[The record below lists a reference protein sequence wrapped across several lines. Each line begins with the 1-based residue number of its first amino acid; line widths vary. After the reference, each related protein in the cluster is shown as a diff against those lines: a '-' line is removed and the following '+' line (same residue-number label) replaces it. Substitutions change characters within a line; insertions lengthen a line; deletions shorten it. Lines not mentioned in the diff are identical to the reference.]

1 MSDTTSV
8 TQNHV
13 SYPIL
18 ILACIASIIA
28 TVIMLEKSGKIRHN
42 EDKDA
47 ISLSSYQV
55 IFMTPEQE
63 DAYRLSPK
71 PSMQTAHC
79 HEGYLF
85 IGADENPA
93 LQGLLVDYKNRG
105 VKCAASI
112 TPSAVAAP
120 ETK

>member
-1 MSDTTSV
+1 MPETTSV
-8 TQNHV
+8 THNHV

-47 ISLSSYQV
+47 LALSSYQV
-55 IFMTPEQE
+55 IFMTPEQK
-63 DAYRLSPK
+63 DTYRLSPK
-71 PSMQTAHC
+71 PSMQTALC

-85 IGADENPA
+85 IGADDDPA

-105 VKCAASI
+105 VKCAAPL
-112 TPSAVAAP
+112 TSAPAD
-120 ETK
+120 K

>member
-1 MSDTTSV
+1 MSETT
-8 TQNHV
+8 NHV

-18 ILACIASIIA
+18 ILACVASIIA
-28 TVIMLEKSGKIRHN
+28 TVMMLEKSGKIRHN

-47 ISLSSYQV
+47 LALSSYQV
-55 IFMTPEQE
+55 VYLTPEQK

-79 HEGYLF
+79 HDGYLF
-85 IGADENPA
+85 IAADQDPT

-105 VKCAASI
+105 VKCAASANDM
-112 TPSAVAAP
+112 PAS
-120 ETK
+120 K